1 MTNPNMQEE
10 LFSIAQKI
18 INNTELE
25 YELEV
30 RFGEFHKSFNSNIG
44 LKTFR
49 KVLEQYNGKFS
60 VNHYYELDVSK
71 DSKRLQ
77 IIGLENIR
85 KWCNTDDLEE
95 NQYEI
100 YNKTRLNNYDIKKYN
115 IRCSF
120 SHEKLLNKD
129 EIVKFQNKDMKN
141 FRYKERWS
149 IKIPEN
155 FFNKEKDNNLELFK
169 IDFTIVKQENGKK
182 FSDSNVLEKSP
193 VYEIEIE
200 YIGKDNINNNQL
212 IIKYLFLLVKNVL
225 QVIQN
230 SDNII
235 SVNENEKIKSN
246 YKKLTHQDTKI
257 EFIGKNPITLGLI
270 HINELRF
277 KNGMDYVVTDKAD
290 GERILLFKSDN
301 NNAYFIDRNREFHN
315 MGTID
320 DIPNNTI
327 IDGEYLVED
336 RIYLAFDVLFWN
348 GESYIP
354 VNKNDKTGKNLED
367 RLYNIKDK
375 NFVIVSPFGTY
386 KNIYIAT
393 KKYIGF
399 NEILNEENLD
409 DKNIFKWS
417 AEFWKNKDINGDVR
431 NTIEINGKNI
441 SYELD
446 GLIYT
451 PRGLYPPIH
460 SRATWNEEYKW
471 KPPHLNTIDALIK
484 FKFKNNSNEI
494 DKKHLISD
502 GNYINY
508 RIIYIYIGKRING
521 NYEPA
526 PFYPIRGS
534 QIENSNAHIAEIQ
547 VNKDGNVVGKL
558 DNRIVRNNTIVEL
571 SYNKNEPKW
580 KWSVLRTRIDKTEA
594 YENGFKQ
601 YGNDEKVAN
610 SIWESI
616 HEEINYQMITGEID
630 IQDAKE
636 FYGIKSLRGDK
647 RVALQHFHN
656 LEIKN
661 KLIKKSIK
669 KGNKVLDF
677 ACGKG
682 GDLFRFNETYPS
694 LYIGIDVDFN
704 GILKAQHLLESP
716 KIQNKENY
724 KFLCG
729 NLKETIYLKNKDI
742 NIEFGKV
749 NKCDNSLEIQNY
761 FHKKMYEFDV
771 VSCQQ
776 AIPFMCESKN
786 TFKLFILNIIDNLKI
801 GGYFIATFF
810 DGQKVYNLL
819 DDISKEK
826 SYKKE
831 NDKINW
837 TLTKLYKSNSSLFKK
852 FNDDSIKIDNNVIK
866 NSFGK
871 KINVSSSFWGNRF
884 HTEYLV
890 NFNVIN
896 VLFNIAKLQL
906 ISDEEANEIFGLSSS
921 TNTFDK
927 LYENYIKDNDKRKKM
942 TDEEKEFSFLNRYVI
957 YKKIDNLEN
966 KIRNKFFS

>member
-1 MTNPNMQEE
+1 MQEE
-10 LFSIAQKI
+10 LFSIAKKI
-18 INNTELE
+18 IDNDNPKSE

-30 RFGEFHKSFNSNIG
+30 RFGEFQTKFKPDIG

-49 KVLEQYNGKFS
+49 KVLEQYNGKFY
-60 VNHYYELDVSK
+60 VKHYYELDVSK
-71 DSKRLQ
+71 DAKRLQ

-85 KWCNTDDLEE
+85 KWCNTDELEE

-100 YNKTRLNNYDIKKYN
+100 YNKTRINNYDIKKYN

-120 SHEKLLNKD
+120 SQEKLLNKN
-129 EIVKFQNKDMKN
+129 EIVKFKNKDPKN

-149 IKIPEN
+149 ITIPES

-225 QVIQN
+225 QVIQD

-235 SVNENEKIKSN
+235 SVNENENIKTS
-246 YKKLTHQDTKI
+246 YKKLTHQDNNKMK
-257 EFIGKNPITLGLI
+257 FIGKNPITLSII
-270 HINELRF
+270 HINDLKF
-277 KNGMDYVVTDKAD
+277 KNGMDYAVTDKAD
-290 GERILLFKSDN
+290 GERMLLFKSN
-301 NNAYFIDRNREFHN
+301 NDNAYFIDRNREFHN
-315 MGTID
+315 MGTIY

-354 VNKNDKTGKNLED
+354 INKDDKNGKDLED
-367 RLYNIKDK
+367 RLYNIIDK
-375 NFVIVSPFGTY
+375 NFVILSPFGTD

-399 NEILNEENLD
+399 NEIKNQESLD

-417 AEFWKNKDINGDVR
+417 SKFWKNRDIDGNVR

-460 SRATWNEEYKW
+460 SKATWFEEYKW

-484 FKFKNNSNEI
+484 FKFKDNSNEI

-508 RIIYIYIGKRING
+508 RIIYIYVGKMVNN
-521 NYEPA
+521 NYEPVKFF
-526 PFYPIRGS
+526 PKGTHIG
-534 QIENSNAHIAEIQ
+534 NSNAYMAEIQ
-547 VNKDGNVVGKL
+547 VNKDGYIVGTF
-558 DNRIVRNNTIVEL
+558 DDRIVSNNTIVEL

-594 YENGFKQ
+594 YENGKKQ
-601 YGNDEKVAN
+601 FGNDEIVAN
-610 SIWESI
+610 SIWNSI
-616 HEEINYQMITGEID
+616 HEEINYKMIIGEID
-630 IQDAKE
+630 IPDAKE
-636 FYGIKSLRGDK
+636 FYSVKSLRGDK
-647 RVALQHFHN
+647 RIALQHFHN

-669 KGNKVLDF
+669 KGNKVLDL

-682 GDLFRFNETYPS
+682 GDLFRFNETKLS
-694 LYIGIDVDFN
+694 LYIGIDVDFK
-704 GILKAQHLLESP
+704 GIVKAQELLESP
-716 KIQNKENY
+716 KIINKQNY

-729 NLKETIYLKNKDI
+729 NLKENIYLKDKNI
-742 NIEFGKV
+742 NNEFGKV
-749 NKCDNSLEIQNY
+749 NNCDNSLEIKNY
-761 FHKKMYEFDV
+761 FYNQMHKFDF

-776 AIPFMCESKN
+776 AIPFMCENKN

-810 DGQKVYNLL
+810 DGKKVYNLL
-819 DDISKEK
+819 DKIQKEK
-826 SYKKE
+826 SYKKG

-837 TLTKLYKSNSSLFKK
+837 TLTKLYKSNKSLFNK
-852 FNDDSIKIDNNVIK
+852 FNDDEIKIDTNVIK
-866 NSFGK
+866 NSFGR
-871 KINVSSSFWGNRF
+871 KINVNSSFWGDRF

-896 VLFNIAKLQL
+896 AMFNLAKLEL
-906 ISDEEANEIFGLSSS
+906 ISNEEAIETFELPSGSD
-921 TNTFDK
+921 TFDK
-927 LYENYIKDNDKRKKM
+927 LYDNYIKDNDNRKKM
-942 TDEEKEFSFLNRYVI
+942 TDEEKEFSFLNRYII
-957 YKKIDNLEN
+957 YKKTDDLDD
-966 KIRNKFFS
+966 KIRNKFFTSS